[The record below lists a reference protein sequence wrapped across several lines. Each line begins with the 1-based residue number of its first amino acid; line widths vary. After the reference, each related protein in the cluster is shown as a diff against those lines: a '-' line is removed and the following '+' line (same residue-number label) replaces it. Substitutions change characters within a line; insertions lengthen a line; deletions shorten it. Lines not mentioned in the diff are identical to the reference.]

1 MKKAPPIAQR
11 EDFVDVVGRSYFDWP
26 ARPPA
31 LTSTRQSEPEGV
43 PAEAFACL
51 TDDSLRSTTATLRKM
66 LQTAERELS
75 LRQMREDAKRRD
87 DEHFALLFSKIR
99 PAAGPKFASDSK
111 TVEDVASETVLM
123 HPLDVGEYLKSFGF
137 VKVRRLKFGRNAYFY
152 KFPFDC
158 CATPAYVQVVNY
170 SSAAE

>member
-1 MKKAPPIAQR
+1 MC
-11 EDFVDVVGRSYFDWP
+11 VGR
-26 ARPPA
+26 
-31 LTSTRQSEPEGV
+31 Q
-43 PAEAFACL
+43 
-51 TDDSLRSTTATLRKM
+51 M

-75 LRQMREDAKRRD
+75 LRQMREDAKRD
-87 DEHFALLFSKIR
+87 DGNFALSFSKIR
-99 PAAGPKFASDSK
+99 PAVAPRFAGDSK
-111 TVEDVASETVLM
+111 QVEDIAFETVLRL
-123 HPLDVGEYLKSFGF
+123 HPLDVGEYLRSFGF